1 MKIKLI
7 TDSMATLQE
16 DYAKAHDIDIIR
28 LSTLLDDVNRIEGY
42 DGTWDEFYTALE
54 ASRNFP
60 KTSQPSPLE
69 YEEAYK
75 KAFADGYDEIL
86 VLCLASGLSG
96 TCNTAQLVA
105 NEVNKEHIHVVDSH
119 QLSLGE
125 HLLVELCVDMIKDGK
140 EIGDILSVLEEK
152 KDTIRIDFVPVTM
165 EYLKRGGR
173 VSSVMATIASVLNI
187 KPVLCYQAN
196 GLTNPK
202 KVLGMAKGI
211 TEMISRIPQGIEKAY
226 VLYIHHSDYLDMF
239 LKQLSLKRPEIKTTV
254 RAVGPVLGAHVGIG
268 SIGIAY

>member
-7 TDSMATLQE
+7 TDSMATLRE
-16 DYAKAHDIDIIR
+16 DYATAHHIDIIR

-42 DGTWDEFYTALE
+42 EGTWDEYYTALE
-54 ASRNFP
+54 NSKSFP
-60 KTSQPSPLE
+60 KTSQPSPLD

-86 VLCLASGLSG
+86 VLCLASSLSG
-96 TCNTAQLVA
+96 TYNTAQLVA
-105 NEVNKEHIHVVDSH
+105 NDVNPEHIHVVDSH

-125 HLLVELCVDMIKDGK
+125 HLLVETIVEMIEAGKDLN
-140 EIGDILSVLEEK
+140 EILTMLEDK
-152 KDTIRIDFVPVTM
+152 KDNITIDFVPVTM

-187 KPVLCYQAN
+187 KPVLCYKAN
-196 GLTNPK
+196 ALTNPK

-211 TEMISRIPQGIEKAY
+211 AEMIARIPQGIKKAY
-226 VLYIHHSDYLDMF
+226 VLYIHKCDYVDTF
-239 LKQLSLKRPEIKTTV
+239 LKQLAVKRPEIEVTV